1 MKKTA
6 LVLVMLMMLALLLS
20 AGADEEM
27 LTCREVFAFLNE
39 EVDEALAEEG
49 AVKEKQKD
57 GTVNITC
64 AHGVMWVEEGPE
76 NIQVLRMEL
85 SAGCEDMRGL
95 YVPEMREEDTTI
107 GTSAWDVL
115 AAYPSQNQ
123 ELYGTFEEAVIY
135 HAEKDGCYWWA
146 QAERDG
152 QRLISLTYAAC
163 EDGNLATVV
172 YAVDETAVTGITV
185 TFSETP
191 AEAELEEILNAMAQ
205 LEEENAYFAWPQSED
220 GTSLEMM
227 AREDLLIAGE
237 DFLSLTRERAA
248 ALWGEPES
256 TSQVQGTEQCAWTGL
271 QVGFTEGHATS
282 VLVEAE
288 WVEGPRAIRCGDS
301 LSSVIRRFRH
311 GEGGYSEKGTLLYG
325 DGEHAP
331 YALIDFG
338 PDAESLVYGVE
349 AGDEDVTVYLNFE
362 NMRLVSYMLVLP
374 E

>member
-6 LVLVMLMMLALLLS
+6 LVLALLMMLALLLP
-20 AGADEEM
+20 AGAEEEV

-39 EVDEALAEEG
+39 ELDEALAEEG
-49 AVKEKQKD
+49 AGREKQKD
-57 GTVNITC
+57 GTVKITC

-76 NIQVLRMEL
+76 NMQVLRMEL
-85 SAGCEDMRGL
+85 GAGCEDMRGL
-95 YVPEMREEDTTI
+95 YVPEMREEDEL

-115 AAYPSQNQ
+115 AAYASQNP
-123 ELYGTFEEAVIY
+123 ELYGTFEDAVIY
-135 HAEKDGCYWWA
+135 RFEKDGSDWWA

-163 EDGNLATVV
+163 EGGNLASVV
-172 YAVDETAVTGITV
+172 YSVNETAVTGITV
-185 TFSETP
+185 TFSEAP
-191 AEAELEEILNAMAQ
+191 DEAELEAIRGTLAQ
-205 LEEENAYFAWPQSED
+205 LEEENAYFAWPQSDD
-220 GTSLEMM
+220 GASLEMM
-227 AREDLLIAGE
+227 AREDLIIAGE
-237 DFLSLTRERAA
+237 DFLSLTRERAE
-248 ALWGEPES
+248 ALWGAPES
-256 TSQVQGTEQCAWTGL
+256 TSQAQDTEQCVWTGL
-271 QVGFTEGHATS
+271 QVGFSEGHARS

-311 GEGGYSEKGTLLYG
+311 GEGGYSDKGTLLYG

-338 PDAESLVYGVE
+338 QEKESLIYGVE
-349 AGDEDVTVYLNFE
+349 AGDEDVTAYLNFE